1 MIEFVDT
8 KLGFVRETLYFC
20 KWVEKG
26 GPMHSVFQIGSKQ
39 YNVTLG
45 SRIRV
50 EKLNAQKG
58 DFWTSKEVLFVQD
71 NKGAFAVGEPFVSQ
85 AQVKARVVRHGKA
98 KKILI
103 LKKKRRKGYRRTQ
116 GHRQLFTEL
125 VIEALSDQTGKW
137 VEIKK
142 KAKKSSSPKESE
154 KKAKQNVEKKVTKK
168 QADGKTKVK
177 SKAVSVEKKLSTKKT
192 TAQKSKRG

>member
-1 MIEFVDT
+1 MN
-8 KLGFVRETLYFC
+8 
-20 KWVEKG
+20 
-26 GPMHSVFQIGSKQ
+26 SVFQIGSKQ

-71 NKGAFAVGEPFVSQ
+71 DKGAFAVGEPFVKQ
-85 AQVKARVVRHGKA
+85 AQVKARIVRHAKA
-98 KKILI
+98 KKVLI
-103 LKKKRRKGYRRTQ
+103 VKKKRRKGYRRTQ

-137 VEIKK
+137 VEVKK
-142 KAKKSSSPKESE
+142 TAKKTSSGKE
-154 KKAKQNVEKKVTKK
+154 KTKQKVEKQAVKK
-168 QADGKTKVK
+168 QVDSKAKVK
-177 SKAVSVEKKLSTKKT
+177 SKTVTAGKKLSTKKT

>member
-1 MIEFVDT
+1 MNSI
-8 KLGFVRETLYFC
+8 
-20 KWVEKG
+20 
-26 GPMHSVFQIGSKQ
+26 FQIGSKQ

-71 NKGAFAVGEPFVSQ
+71 DKGALAIGEPFVSQ

-98 KKILI
+98 KKILV

-137 VEIKK
+137 VEVKK
-142 KAKKSSSPKESE
+142 KAKKSSSVKESE
-154 KKAKQNVEKKVTKK
+154 KKTKQNVEKRVAKK
-168 QADGKTKVK
+168 QADSKTKVK
-177 SKAVSVEKKLSTKKT
+177 SKAGSVEKKLSTTKKT
-192 TAQKSKRG
+192 TTQKSK

>member
-1 MIEFVDT
+1 M
-8 KLGFVRETLYFC
+8 
-20 KWVEKG
+20 EKG
-26 GPMHSVFQIGSKQ
+26 GQMHSVFQIGSKQ

-71 NKGAFAVGEPFVSQ
+71 SKGAFAVGEPFVSQ

-98 KKILI
+98 KKVLI

-116 GHRQLFTEL
+116 GHRQLFTEI

-137 VEIKK
+137 VEVK
-142 KAKKSSSPKESE
+142 
-154 KKAKQNVEKKVTKK
+154 KKAKQNVEKQMKKK
-168 QADGKTKVK
+168 QADSKTKVK
-177 SKAVSVEKKLSTKKT
+177 SKTVSVEKKLSAAKK
-192 TAQKSKRG
+192 